1 MSFPNIPDVDAAI
14 TIPRG
19 GTVSLL
25 LASVAFE
32 ELGLAHIMNAE
43 AEKLQ
48 YVLGTIEGQVLPET
62 PPTIAEVLMTN
73 CSVNKTLRNVIKKEI
88 LLEFTL
94 EDILKIAVDGGD
106 IPVEAGSAWSVG
118 TPFGQGNAQYFT
130 LGCRETEKTVVL
142 GLGNNNIP
150 VGSIKVSL
158 AGSIMSVTVST
169 TDPYM
174 MNLIHL
180 YIGDTVP
187 PSSAPGAFPYKY
199 PETDPSGFFT
209 THTFD
214 IDVSGL
220 SGNPFYLSVHAQIFL
235 QG

>member
-14 TIPRG
+14 TIPQG
-19 GTVSLL
+19 GTISLL

-32 ELGLAHIMNAE
+32 ELGLAHIINAE

-48 YVLGTIEGQVLPET
+48 YVLGTIDGQAPPET
-62 PPTIAEVLMTN
+62 PPTMAELLLTN
-73 CSVNKTLRNVIKKEI
+73 CSVNETLRNVIKKEI

-94 EDILKIAVDGGD
+94 EDILKISRNGGS

-130 LGCRETEKTVVL
+130 LESEETEKTVVL
-142 GLGNNNIP
+142 GLGSNNIP
-150 VGSIKVSL
+150 VGSVHVSL
-158 AGSIMSVTVST
+158 ADDIMSVTVST
-169 TDPYM
+169 TAPYV

-180 YIGDTVP
+180 YIGDTIP
-187 PSSAPGAFPYKY
+187 PSSAPGSFPYKY

-220 SGNPFYLSVHAQIFL
+220 TGDPFYISAHAQIFI